1 MRETDGTITPFLFPV
16 TAHSKRAAYM
26 LNRETF
32 LTDPTEYRLAN
43 QGVAKIS
50 FPPPPEAAETL
61 RGELTTFVCDGAY
74 ANGVTRTLEAFLGS
88 VAGGSNAP
96 AVWISG
102 FFGSG
107 KSHLA
112 SMLAALWTNLEFP
125 DGATAEGLVHH
136 LPPEVA
142 APLMELRIAARRAG
156 GVVAA
161 GDTLGTGPS
170 DPVEAT
176 IGIVLRAVGLPSD
189 LRAAQVAFWL
199 ADLGILDGVSASLGG
214 TFDTD
219 IRNFILSPRFSAA
232 VIRAQPDLAGS
243 SKELRDQLLS
253 QFPEPPAVT
262 VDLLETMV
270 RRALMLGRNE
280 LPLTLV
286 ALDEVQQF
294 IRQDPSMT
302 LKIQTMAERLA
313 SRFDGRVLLVATG
326 QQALSDVQDL
336 QKLLDRFPVQIA
348 LGEADVDAVIRKTV
362 LRKNTSSEEPI
373 RAMLSANAGEIS
385 RHLRGSRLAHTVQ
398 DDDEAV
404 LDWPLLPSRRRVWEH
419 ILRELDRTGLG
430 GTLRGQ
436 LRTTL
441 DAARTYGDKP
451 LGHAVPVD
459 FLYGRFS
466 TEAYNAGLLPSETR
480 NRIETLLGGPETDQL
495 KARVLMLVYMLGR
508 IATEADQ
515 HGVRTK
521 AETIADLLVVDLTG
535 EDDLRG
541 KVPELLQELQA
552 DGAAIEVD
560 SEWRLQ
566 TKESAEWEA
575 AYRREEKAVLADH
588 SGMTRIRRELLEEEI
603 ESSLAGAGSVT
614 QGSGRQQ
621 RRIRRLQPDDKAPSD
636 GIPLRLRN
644 GWNEDLTAVERE
656 IAAASTSD
664 PSVHLLTSC
673 HPARDN
679 ELTKALTTRRAAEHV
694 LQLRGVPQ
702 TDAGREA
709 QSAMQSRANK
719 ALAVAKEI
727 VQEAVSQS
735 RVYQAGGKP
744 IPGPLS
750 EAVKAAATNAL
761 ARLYP
766 QFAEGDHA
774 GWDRVRERAMRK
786 DPDAMKAVDHAGAPE
801 SHPVCKAVLTELG
814 PGRKGSDVR
823 SKFTNPPYGWSQ
835 DAVDGALVV
844 LANAG
849 LVRVTGDDGKPASL
863 PDLPRQK
870 LGTCTFRGE
879 TTIITIA
886 QRMPVRGLLTGAGIT
901 FENNQ
906 EHLALTALL
915 ERLEAAAGMSG
926 GEPPAPEP
934 EKVPNIASY
943 KSLSGNDLLAAL
955 AADTTTL
962 RDKLKAWKETAQ
974 TITARLPNWRLAER
988 LVALGAVDQQG
999 NVDDLRSM
1007 RRLLAEPDPVPPLI
1021 SASTE
1026 TLRAKLNS
1034 AHTEWQSAWQKGEQ
1048 RLAEDPTWSKL
1059 SPEQKHAIR
1068 RECGLLMVKKPTVDT
1083 PNAVAEAF
1091 TQRGLSEWENMS
1103 KALPARIEDALASAA
1118 TLLEP
1123 EAHTVSLPGA
1133 MLKSEEELD
1142 DWLVKVRDRVAKA
1155 LAEGPVIPKV

>member
-1 MRETDGTITPFLFPV
+1 
-16 TAHSKRAAYM
+16 M

-32 LTDPTEYRLAN
+32 HTDPAEYRLAN

-50 FPPPPEAAETL
+50 FPPPREALETL

-74 ANGVTRTLEAFLGS
+74 ANGLARTLDAFLGS
-88 VAGGSNAP
+88 IGRGSSAP

-102 FFGSG
+102 FYGSG

-125 DGATAEGLVHH
+125 DGATAEGLAQH

-142 APLMELRIAARRAG
+142 APLKELRIAAQRAG
-156 GVVAA
+156 GIVAA

-176 IGIVLRAVGLPSD
+176 LGIVLRAVGLPSD

-199 ADLGILDGVSASLGG
+199 ADLGILDSVSTSLGN

-232 VIRAQPDLAGS
+232 VLAAKPDLAGS
-243 SKELRDQLLS
+243 SKDLSGLLRS

-270 RRALMLGRNE
+270 RRALMLGRSE
-280 LPLTLV
+280 LPLTLI

-294 IRQDPSMT
+294 IRQDPSLT
-302 LKIQTMAERLA
+302 LKIQTIAERLA
-313 SRFDGRVLLVATG
+313 GRFDGRVLLVTTG

-362 LRKNTSSEEPI
+362 LRKKTSSEEPI
-373 RAMLSANAGEIS
+373 RSMLNANAGEIS
-385 RHLRGSRLAHTVQ
+385 RHLRGSRLAHTAQ
-398 DDDEAV
+398 DDNEAI
-404 LDWPLLPSRRRVWEH
+404 LDWPLLPSRRRVWEC

-441 DAARTYGDKP
+441 DAARSYGDKP

-480 NRIETLLGGPETDQL
+480 NRIETLQGGAETDQM
-495 KARVLMLVYMLGR
+495 KARILMLVYMLGR
-508 IATEADQ
+508 IAPEADQ

-535 EDDLRG
+535 EDELRS
-541 KVPELLQELQA
+541 KVPELLQELQT
-552 DGAAIEVD
+552 DGAVIEVGG
-560 SEWRLQ
+560 EWRLQ
-566 TKESAEWEA
+566 TRESAEWEA
-575 AYRREEKAVLADH
+575 AYRGEEKAILADQ
-588 SGMTRIRRELLEEEI
+588 SGMTRRRRELLEEEI
-603 ESSLAGAGSVT
+603 ESSLAGAASVT
-614 QGSGRQQ
+614 HGSSRQQ
-621 RRIRRLQPDDKAPSD
+621 RRIRRLRPDEKAPSD

-644 GWNEDLTAVERE
+644 GWNEDLTAVEKE
-656 IAAASTSD
+656 IAAASTFD
-664 PSVHLLTSC
+664 PSVHLLISR
-673 HPARDN
+673 HPMRDN
-679 ELTKALTTRRAAEHV
+679 ELTTALTTWRAAEHV

-702 TDAGREA
+702 TGPGREA

-719 ALAVAKEI
+719 SLAVAREI
-727 VQEAVSQS
+727 VREAVAQS
-735 RVYQAGGKP
+735 LVYQAGGKL
-744 IPGPLS
+744 IAGTTDD
-750 EAVKAAATNAL
+750 AVKAAATNAL

-766 QFAEGDHA
+766 QFADGDHA
-774 GWDRVRERAMRK
+774 GWDKVRERAMRK
-786 DPDAMKAVDHAGAPE
+786 DPDAIKAVDHTGAPE
-801 SHPVCKAVLTELG
+801 SHQVCKAVLTELG
-814 PGRKGSDVR
+814 PGRKGSDLR
-823 SKFTNPPYGWSQ
+823 SKFTSPPYGWSQ
-835 DAVDGALVV
+835 DAVDGALIV

-870 LGTCTFRGE
+870 VGTSTFRGE

-886 QRMPVRGLLTGAGIT
+886 QRMPARGLLTDADIA

-915 ERLEAAAGMSG
+915 ERLEAAARQSG

-955 AADTTTL
+955 AADATTL
-962 RDKLKAWKETAQ
+962 RDKLKAWKEAAQ
-974 TITARLPNWRLAER
+974 RIAARLPNWRLAER
-988 LVALGAVDQQG
+988 LVELGATNRESDL
-999 NVDDLRSM
+999 DDVRSG
-1007 RRLLAEPDPVPPLI
+1007 RRLLADPDPVPSLI

-1026 TLRAKLNS
+1026 TLRAKLNA
-1034 AHTEWQSAWQKGEQ
+1034 AHADWEAAWQKGEQ
-1048 RLAEDPTWSKL
+1048 RLAEDPTWGKL
-1059 SPEQKHAIR
+1059 SPEQKHTIR
-1068 RECGLLMVKKPTVDT
+1068 QECGLLMVPKPAVDT
-1083 PNAVAEAF
+1083 PQTIAEVLS
-1091 TQRGLSEWENMS
+1091 QRGLSEWENMS

-1118 TLLEP
+1118 ALLEP
-1123 EAHTVSLPGA
+1123 KARAVSLPGA
-1133 MLKSEEELD
+1133 MLKSEAELD
-1142 DWLVKVRDRVAKA
+1142 EWLGKVRARVARA

>member
-1 MRETDGTITPFLFPV
+1 M
-16 TAHSKRAAYM
+16 
-26 LNRETF
+26 
-32 LTDPTEYRLAN
+32 
-43 QGVAKIS
+43 
-50 FPPPPEAAETL
+50 
-61 RGELTTFVCDGAY
+61 
-74 ANGVTRTLEAFLGS
+74 
-88 VAGGSNAP
+88 
-96 AVWISG
+96 
-102 FFGSG
+102 
-107 KSHLA
+107 
-112 SMLAALWTNLEFP
+112 
-125 DGATAEGLVHH
+125 
-136 LPPEVA
+136 
-142 APLMELRIAARRAG
+142 
-156 GVVAA
+156 VAA

-199 ADLGILDGVSASLGG
+199 ADLGILHSVSASLGE
-214 TFDTD
+214 TFDKD
-219 IRNFILSPRFSAA
+219 IRNFILSPRFGAA
-232 VIRAQPDLAGS
+232 VLEANSELASS
-243 SKELRDQLLS
+243 SKELRNQLLS

-270 RRALMLGRNE
+270 RRALMLGRTE

-294 IRQDPSMT
+294 IRQDPSLT

-373 RAMLSANAGEIS
+373 RAMLNANAGEIS

-398 DDDEAV
+398 DEDEAV

-480 NRIETLLGGPETDQL
+480 NRIETLQAGPETDQL
-495 KARVLMLVYMLGR
+495 KARILMLVYMLGR

-515 HGVRTK
+515 HGVRAK
-521 AETIADLLVVDLTG
+521 EETIADLLVVDLAG

-541 KVPELLQELQA
+541 KVPDMLQELQA
-552 DGAAIEVD
+552 DGAAIEVGG
-560 SEWRLQ
+560 EWRLQ

-575 AYRREEKAVLADH
+575 AYRNEEKAVLADQ

-603 ESSLAGAGSVT
+603 ESSLAGAASVT
-614 QGSGRQQ
+614 HGSSRQQ
-621 RRIRRLQPDDKAPSD
+621 RRIRRLRPDEKVPSD
-636 GIPLRLRN
+636 DIPLRLRN
-644 GWNEDLTAVERE
+644 GWNEDLTSVEKE

-664 PSVHLLTSC
+664 PSVHLLTSR
-673 HPARDN
+673 HPTRDN
-679 ELTKALTTRRAAEHV
+679 ELTAALTTWRAAEHV
-694 LQLRGVPQ
+694 LQLRGAPQ
-702 TDAGREA
+702 TDAGHEA

-719 ALAVAKEI
+719 ALGAAKEI
-727 VQEAVSQS
+727 VQEAVTQS
-735 RVYQAGGKP
+735 RVYQAGGKL
-744 IPGPLS
+744 IPGPPS

-774 GWDRVRERAMRK
+774 GWDKVRGRAMRK
-786 DPDAMKAVDHAGAPE
+786 DPDAIKAVDHAGAPE
-801 SHPVCKAVLTELG
+801 SHPVCKALLTELG
-814 PGRKGSDVR
+814 PGRKGSDLR
-823 SKFTNPPYGWSQ
+823 SKFTGPPYGWSQ
-835 DAVDGALVV
+835 DAVDGTLVV

-879 TTIITIA
+879 TTIITITE
-886 QRMPVRGLLTGAGIT
+886 RMPVRGLLTDAGIT

-915 ERLEAAAGMSG
+915 ERLEAAARVSG

-934 EKVPNIASY
+934 EKVSNIASY

-955 AADTTTL
+955 AADATTL

-974 TITARLPNWRLAER
+974 TIAARLPNWRLAER

-999 NVDDLRSM
+999 DLDDLRSG

-1026 TLRAKLNS
+1026 TLRAKLNA
-1034 AHTEWQSAWQKGEQ
+1034 AHADWEAAWQKGEQ
-1048 RLAEDPTWSKL
+1048 RLAEDPTWDKL
-1059 SPEQKHAIR
+1059 SPEQKHTIR
-1068 RECGLLMVKKPTVDT
+1068 QDCGLLMVPKP
-1083 PNAVAEAF
+1083 AVENPQTIAEALSR
-1091 TQRGLSEWENMS
+1091 RGLSEWENMS
-1103 KALPARIEDALASAA
+1103 KALPARIEEALASAA
-1118 TLLEP
+1118 EQVEP
-1123 EAHTVSLPGA
+1123 TVRTVSLPRV
-1133 MLKSEEELD
+1133 MLKSEAELD
-1142 DWLVKVRDRVAKA
+1142 DWLVQVRERVAIA
-1155 LAEGPVIPKV
+1155 LVQGPVIPKV

>member
-1 MRETDGTITPFLFPV
+1 M
-16 TAHSKRAAYM
+16 
-26 LNRETF
+26 
-32 LTDPTEYRLAN
+32 
-43 QGVAKIS
+43 
-50 FPPPPEAAETL
+50 
-61 RGELTTFVCDGAY
+61 
-74 ANGVTRTLEAFLGS
+74 
-88 VAGGSNAP
+88 
-96 AVWISG
+96 
-102 FFGSG
+102 
-107 KSHLA
+107 
-112 SMLAALWTNLEFP
+112 
-125 DGATAEGLVHH
+125 
-136 LPPEVA
+136 
-142 APLMELRIAARRAG
+142 
-156 GVVAA
+156 
-161 GDTLGTGPS
+161 
-170 DPVEAT
+170 
-176 IGIVLRAVGLPSD
+176 
-189 LRAAQVAFWL
+189 
-199 ADLGILDGVSASLGG
+199 
-214 TFDTD
+214 
-219 IRNFILSPRFSAA
+219 
-232 VIRAQPDLAGS
+232 
-243 SKELRDQLLS
+243 
-253 QFPEPPAVT
+253 
-262 VDLLETMV
+262 
-270 RRALMLGRNE
+270 
-280 LPLTLV
+280 
-286 ALDEVQQF
+286 
-294 IRQDPSMT
+294 
-302 LKIQTMAERLA
+302 
-313 SRFDGRVLLVATG
+313 VATG

-362 LRKNTSSEEPI
+362 LRKKASSEQPI
-373 RAMLSANAGEIS
+373 RAMLNANAGEIS

-441 DAARTYGDKP
+441 DAARTYSDKP

-495 KARVLMLVYMLGR
+495 KARVLILVYMLGR
-508 IATEADQ
+508 IASEADQ
-515 HGVRTK
+515 HGVRAK
-521 AETIADLLVVDLTG
+521 AETIADLLVVDLAG
-535 EDDLRG
+535 DDDLRG

-560 SEWRLQ
+560 GEWRLQ

-575 AYRREEKAVLADH
+575 AYRREEKAVQADQ
-588 SGMTRIRRELLEEEI
+588 SAMTRIRRELLEEEI
-603 ESSLAGAGSVT
+603 ENSLAGAGSVT
-614 QGSGRQQ
+614 QGYGRQQ
-621 RRIRRLQPDDKAPSD
+621 RRIRRLQPEDKAPPD
-636 GIPLRLRN
+636 GVPLRLRN
-644 GWNEDLTAVERE
+644 GWNEDLKAVEKE

-664 PSVHLLTSC
+664 PSVHLLTSR
-673 HPARDN
+673 HPTRDN
-679 ELTKALTTRRAAEHV
+679 QLTAALTTMRAADHV

-702 TDAGREA
+702 TDDGREA

-735 RVYQAGGKP
+735 RVYQAGGKL
-744 IPGPLS
+744 IAGPPS
-750 EAVKAAATNAL
+750 EAVKRAATNAL
-761 ARLYP
+761 ARLFP
-766 QFAEGDHA
+766 QFADADHA
-774 GWDRVRERAMRK
+774 DWDKVRTRAMRK

-801 SHPVCKAVLTELG
+801 NHPVCKALLTELG
-814 PGRKGSDVR
+814 PGRKGSDLR
-823 SKFTNPPYGWSQ
+823 SKFTNAPYGWSQ
-835 DAVDGALVV
+835 DAVDGAVVV

-870 LGTCTFRGE
+870 LGVCTFRGE

-886 QRMPVRGLLTGAGIT
+886 QRMPVRGLLTDAGIT

-955 AADTTTL
+955 AADATTL
-962 RDKLKAWKETAQ
+962 RNKLKAWKETAQ
-974 TITARLPNWRLAER
+974 TISARLPNWGLAER
-988 LVALGAVDQQG
+988 LVALGAIGQRGDI
-999 NVDDLRSM
+999 DDLRSE

-1034 AHTEWQSAWQKGEQ
+1034 AHTEWESAWQKGEQ

-1059 SPEQKHAIR
+1059 SPEQKHTIR
-1068 RECGLLMVKKPTVDT
+1068 RECGLLIVKKPIVDT
-1083 PNAVAEAF
+1083 PKAVAEAI

-1103 KALPARIEDALASAA
+1103 KALLARVEDALASAS

-1123 EAHTVSLPGA
+1123 EAHTVPLPGA
-1133 MLKSEEELD
+1133 LLKSEEDLD
-1142 DWLVKVRDRVAKA
+1142 NWLVRVRDRVAEA

>member
-1 MRETDGTITPFLFPV
+1 
-16 TAHSKRAAYM
+16 M

-50 FPPPPEAAETL
+50 FPPTPEAIETL

-74 ANGVTRTLEAFLGS
+74 ADGVSRTLEAFLGS
-88 VAGGSNAP
+88 IAGGSNAP

-125 DGATAEGLVHH
+125 DGAAAEGLVHH
-136 LPPEVA
+136 LPPEVS
-142 APLMELRIAARRAG
+142 APLKELRIAARRAG

-199 ADLGILDGVSASLGG
+199 ADLGILDVVSASLGE

-219 IRNFILSPRFSAA
+219 IRNFILSPRFATA
-232 VIRAQPDLAGS
+232 VLDAKPELADS
-243 SKELRDQLLS
+243 TKELRDQLLS

-270 RRALMLGRNE
+270 RRALLVGRTE
-280 LPLTLV
+280 LPLTLI

-294 IRQDPSMT
+294 IRQDPSLT

-326 QQALSDVQDL
+326 QQALSHVQDL
-336 QKLLDRFPVQIA
+336 QKLLDRFPVQVA

-373 RAMLSANAGEIS
+373 RAMLNANAGEVS

-404 LDWPLLPSRRRVWEH
+404 LDWPLLPSRRRVWEY

-441 DAARTYGDKP
+441 DAARTYGDRP

-480 NRIETLLGGPETDQL
+480 NRIETLQGGTETDHL
-495 KARVLMLVYMLGR
+495 KARILMLVYMLGR
-508 IATEADQ
+508 IASEADQ
-515 HGVRTK
+515 HGVRAK
-521 AETIADLLVVDLTG
+521 AETIADLLVVDLAG

-541 KVPELLQELQA
+541 KVTKLLQELQS
-552 DGAAIEVD
+552 DGAAIELG

-575 AYRREEKAVLADH
+575 AYRSEEKAVLADQ

-603 ESSLAGAGSVT
+603 ENSLAGAASVT
-614 QGSGRQQ
+614 QGASRQQ
-621 RRIRRLQPDDKAPSD
+621 RRIRRLRPEDKAPAD

-644 GWNEDLTAVERE
+644 GWNEDLKAVEKE

-664 PSVHLLTSC
+664 PSVYLLTSR
-673 HPARDN
+673 HPTRDN
-679 ELTKALTTRRAAEHV
+679 ELTTGLMTWRAAENV

-702 TDAGREA
+702 TDAERDA
-709 QSAMQSRANK
+709 QSAMQSRASK
-719 ALAVAKEI
+719 ALGAAKEI
-727 VQEAVSQS
+727 VQEAVASS
-735 RVYQAGGKP
+735 RVYQAGGKLIAAP
-744 IPGPLS
+744 PN
-750 EAVKAAATNAL
+750 EAVKAAAANAL

-774 GWDRVRERAMRK
+774 GWDKVRSRAMRK
-786 DPDAMKAVDHAGAPE
+786 DPDAIKAVDHAGAPE
-801 SHPVCKAVLTELG
+801 SHPVCKALLTELG
-814 PGRKGSDVR
+814 PGRKGSDLR
-823 SKFTNPPYGWSQ
+823 SKFTAPPYGWSQ

-844 LANAG
+844 IANAG

-863 PDLPRQK
+863 SDLPRQK
-870 LGTCTFRGE
+870 LGTCTYRGE
-879 TTIITIA
+879 TTVITIE
-886 QRMPVRGLLTGAGIT
+886 QRMPVRGLLTDAGIT

-915 ERLEAAAGMSG
+915 ERLEEAARMSG
-926 GEPPAPEP
+926 REPPAPEP
-934 EKVPNIASY
+934 EKVPNISSY

-955 AADTTTL
+955 AADATIL
-962 RDKLKAWKETAQ
+962 HEKLKAWKYSAQ
-974 TITARLPNWRLAER
+974 TIAARLPNWQLAEH
-988 LVALGAVDQQG
+988 LVTLGAVVQQG
-999 NVDDLRSM
+999 DLDDLRSG

-1026 TLRAKLNS
+1026 TLRAKLNA
-1034 AHTEWQSAWQKGEQ
+1034 AHADWKAAWQKGEQ
-1048 RLAEDPTWSKL
+1048 RLADDPTWAKL
-1059 SPEQKHAIR
+1059 SPEQKHTIR
-1068 RECGLLMVKKPTVDT
+1068 QECGLLVVKKPTVDT
-1083 PNAVAEAF
+1083 PEAVVQAL
-1091 TQRGLSEWENMS
+1091 TQRGLSEWENVS
-1103 KALPARIEDALASAA
+1103 KALLMRTEDALETAA
-1118 TLLEP
+1118 ALLEP
-1123 EAHTVSLPGA
+1123 KAHAVSLPGA
-1133 MLKSEEELD
+1133 MLNSEEELD
-1142 DWLVKVRDRVAKA
+1142 EWLSKVRERVLNA

>member
-1 MRETDGTITPFLFPV
+1 
-16 TAHSKRAAYM
+16 M

-50 FPPPPEAAETL
+50 FPPSPEASETL

-74 ANGVTRTLEAFLGS
+74 ANGVVRTLEAFLGS
-88 VAGGSNAP
+88 IAGGSNAP

-112 SMLAALWTNLEFP
+112 SMLAALWTNLEFS
-125 DGATAEGLVHH
+125 DGATAEGLVQP

-142 APLMELRIAARRAG
+142 APLKELRIAARRAG

-199 ADLGILDGVSASLGG
+199 ADLEILDSVSASLGE

-219 IRNFILSPRFSAA
+219 IRNFILSPRFAAA
-232 VIRAQPDLAGS
+232 VLEAKPELAGS
-243 SKELRDQLLS
+243 TKELRDQLLS

-262 VDLLETMV
+262 VDLLETMI
-270 RRALMLGRNE
+270 RRALMLGRTD
-280 LPLTLV
+280 LPLTV
-286 ALDEVQQF
+286 IALDEVQQF
-294 IRQDPSMT
+294 IRQDPSLT

-362 LRKNTSSEEPI
+362 LRKKTSSVEPI
-373 RAMLSANAGEIS
+373 RAMLNANAGEIS

-480 NRIETLLGGPETDQL
+480 NRIETLRGGPETDQL
-495 KARVLMLVYMLGR
+495 KARILMLVYMLGR

-515 HGVRTK
+515 HGVRAK
-521 AETIADLLVVDLTG
+521 VETIADLLVVDLAG

-541 KVPELLQELQA
+541 KAPELLQELQA
-552 DGAAIEVD
+552 DGAAIEVGG
-560 SEWRLQ
+560 EWRLQ

-575 AYRREEKAVLADH
+575 AYRSEEKAVLADQ

-603 ESSLAGAGSVT
+603 ESSLAVAVSVT
-614 QGSGRQQ
+614 HGSSRQQ
-621 RRIRRLQPDDKAPSD
+621 RRIRRLRPDEKAPSD

-644 GWNEDLTAVERE
+644 GWNEDLTSVEKE

-664 PSVHLLTSC
+664 PSVHLLTSR
-673 HPARDN
+673 HPTRDN
-679 ELTKALTTRRAAEHV
+679 ELTTALTTRRAAEHV

-727 VQEAVSQS
+727 VQEAVAQS
-735 RVYQAGGKP
+735 RVYQAGGKL
-744 IPGPLS
+744 IAGPPS

-774 GWDRVRERAMRK
+774 GWDKVRSRAMRK
-786 DPDAMKAVDHAGAPE
+786 DPDAIKAVDHAGAPE
-801 SHPVCKAVLTELG
+801 SHPVCKALLTELG
-814 PGRKGSDVR
+814 PGRKGSDLR
-823 SKFTNPPYGWSQ
+823 SKFTGPPYGWSQ

-886 QRMPVRGLLTGAGIT
+886 QRMPVRGLLTEAGIT

-915 ERLEAAAGMSG
+915 ERLEAAARMSG
-926 GEPPAPEP
+926 GELPAPEP

-955 AADTTTL
+955 AADATTL

-974 TITARLPNWRLAER
+974 TIAARLPNWRLAER

-999 NVDDLRSM
+999 DLDDLRSG

-1021 SASTE
+1021 SASTDS
-1026 TLRAKLNS
+1026 LRAKLNA
-1034 AHTEWQSAWQKGEQ
+1034 AHADWEAAWQKGEQ
-1048 RLAEDPTWSKL
+1048 RLAEDPTWDKL
-1059 SPEQKHAIR
+1059 SPEQKHTIR
-1068 RECGLLMVKKPTVDT
+1068 RDCGLLMVPKPAVET
-1083 PNAVAEAF
+1083 PQTIAEALS
-1091 TQRGLSEWENMS
+1091 QRGLSEWENMS
-1103 KALPARIEDALASAA
+1103 KALPARIEEALASAA
-1118 TLLEP
+1118 EQVEP
-1123 EAHTVSLPGA
+1123 TAHTVSLPRA
-1133 MLKSEEELD
+1133 MLKSEAELD
-1142 DWLVKVRDRVAKA
+1142 DWLLEVRERVAKA
-1155 LAEGPVIPKV
+1155 LVQGPVIPKV